1 MWPHETN
8 DEEESAREQKWGK
21 GKEGQGSH
29 SITKAVSPGYS
40 RQRDISVAHHFPL
53 ILFSILFLF
62 KMGDFVT
69 TTIFSLGRHIRLTEQ
84 CKLLL

>member
-1 MWPHETN
+1 MWPHKTN
-8 DEEESAREQKWGK
+8 DEEEPAREQKWGK
-21 GKEGQGSH
+21 GKEDQGSH

-40 RQRDISVAHHFPL
+40 CQHDISVAHHFPL

-69 TTIFSLGRHIRLTEQ
+69 TTIFFLREAY
-84 CKLLL
+84 

>member
-8 DEEESAREQKWGK
+8 DEEEPAREQKWGK

-29 SITKAVSPGYS
+29 PITKALSPGYS
-40 RQRDISVAHHFPL
+40 RQRDISATHHFPL

-62 KMGDFVT
+62 KTGDCVT
-69 TTIFSLGRHIRLTEQ
+69 TTIFPLGRHIRLTE
-84 CKLLL
+84 